1 MLEGWGDRMS
11 FPKSVF
17 PILLFVGT
25 AASVTDH
32 VGSVPDIATIIET
45 AEPAPAKLGPYKK
58 ASDRLRRICVGTWSA
73 DKRIANTAFWDTKT
87 DRLAEAD
94 GRRYVN
100 LQFDESL
107 NCVELLNG
115 AKNSN

>member
-17 PILLFVGT
+17 PTLLFVGT
-25 AASVTDH
+25 AAGVTDH
-32 VGSVPDIATIIET
+32 VWSVADIVTIIET
-45 AEPAPAKLGPYKK
+45 TEPAPAKQAVQRPPE
-58 ASDRLRRICVGTWSA
+58 AHMRRYVVRRQENRQYCI
-73 DKRIANTAFWDTKT
+73 WDTKT
-87 DRLAEAD
+87 AQPAEAD

-100 LQFDESL
+100 LQFDEAL
-107 NCVELLNG
+107 NFVELLNG

>member
-25 AASVTDH
+25 AAGVTDH
-32 VGSVPDIATIIET
+32 VWSVPDIATIIET

-73 DKRIANTAFWDTKT
+73 DKRIANTAS
-87 DRLAEAD
+87 
-94 GRRYVN
+94 GIQRRIN
-100 LQFDESL
+100 RQKPMG
-107 NCVELLNG
+107 G
-115 AKNSN
+115 AMSIYNSMRPSISWNF